1 MDVMGRFI
9 VGIALTCIPLGIT
22 IGFLTDDK
30 YKNPFVFVTILFFVY
45 VGATIWVKSKK
56 KK

>member
-1 MDVMGRFI
+1 MDVMGRLI

>member
-1 MDVMGRFI
+1 MDTIAKFI

-45 VGATIWVKSKK
+45 EGTTICLNLKK